1 MDKLQEIDWISSWMD
16 DPESEKITLD
26 MIQSRNRKEQVN
38 EYVNQR
44 LAEEKEIFIKQW
56 EELNN
61 D

>member
-26 MIQSRNRKEQVN
+26 MIQSRNRKKQVN

-44 LAEEKEIFIKQW
+44 LAEEKEKFIKQ
-56 EELNN
+56 
-61 D
+61 

>member
-1 MDKLQEIDWISSWMD
+1 MD
-16 DPESEKITLD
+16 DPESEKITLE

-44 LAEEKEIFIKQW
+44 LTEEKEKFIKQW

-61 D
+61 DR

>member
-1 MDKLQEIDWISSWMD
+1 MKENWIEEWFNN
-16 DPESEKITLD
+16 PEAEKITLD

-44 LAEEKEIFIKQW
+44 LAEEKEKFIKQW

>member
-1 MDKLQEIDWISSWMD
+1 MTDNWIEEWVNN
-16 DPESEKITLD
+16 PEAEKMVLD

-44 LAEEKEIFIKQW
+44 LTEEKEKFIKQW

-61 D
+61 DR